1 MAFRRPLKF
10 EVNTNSTKSGGDHE
24 FKLMTNDD
32 ISRLRQRAIFE
43 LGKDPVYKLL
53 VTLQNDSD
61 RLDPISDTRVRSGPG
76 LDGTNSSY
84 PTSDDVLSTV
94 NTDYQRLRD
103 STDSC
108 GFDSNAYLYLA
119 DTAPRPLCLDSDRGQ
134 IVMQMP
140 LQDVFD
146 TLIKP
151 ALDSIYSDV
160 TNVNDSD
167 ASMRPGLF
175 YIGTTAANTVTV
187 DGRTVGVVESADAVF
202 IDTVA
207 NVGSFDA
214 NAIGTTGTFQ
224 DHPQTATTYRLFS
237 THNDDSNTE
246 HFIHDTTT
254 DNVAVPLYFETNA
267 QKGYGH
273 PGLRQFSRNQLHDY
287 LRRAVRYVAGGETN
301 YRQSYIIDSG
311 ATGNIMGVGMV
322 NTEIANP
329 TPNFQVRLADPGATD
344 PNDYRGQEF
353 PTGTPAA
360 VNTMYLKFV
369 RH

>member
-10 EVNTNSTKSGGDHE
+10 EVNTNSIKSRGHHE

-53 VTLQNDSD
+53 VTLQGDGE
-61 RLDPISDTRVRSGPG
+61 LDTISDTRVRSGPG
-76 LDGTNSSY
+76 LDGTASSF
-84 PTSDDVLSTV
+84 PSSDDVLSTV
-94 NTDYQRLRD
+94 NTDFKRLRD
-103 STDSC
+103 STDSS
-108 GFDSNAYLYLA
+108 GFDANAFEHLA
-119 DTAPRPLCLDSDRGQ
+119 NTSPRPLCLDSDRGQ

-146 TLIKP
+146 TFIRP

-160 TNVNDSD
+160 TNVNDAD

-175 YIGTTAANTVTV
+175 YIGTTSVNTVTG
-187 DGRTVGVVESADAVF
+187 GRTVGVVESADAVF

-207 NVGSFDA
+207 NTSSFSA
-214 NAIGTTGTFQ
+214 SSIGTTGTFQ

-287 LRRAVRYVAGGETN
+287 LRRAARYVAGGETN
-301 YRQSYIIDSG
+301 FRQSYVIDSG
-311 ATGNIMGVGMV
+311 ATGNIMGVGIV

-329 TPNFQVRLADPGATD
+329 TPNFQTRLADPGATD

-360 VNTMYLKFV
+360 VNVQYLKFV